1 MERRDSGFSVPTLEY
16 RQSASKEGIMAKIK
30 KIKLPNET
38 SAREV
43 CDNGAVRFDEKGNL
57 TEAQKTV
64 ARANIGVEEYKR
76 R

>member
-1 MERRDSGFSVPTLEY
+1 
-16 RQSASKEGIMAKIK
+16 MAKIK

-43 CDNGAVRFDEKGNL
+43 YDIGAVRFDENGSL

-64 ARANIGVEEYKR
+64 ARTNIGVEEYTEDDIQALWNA
-76 R
+76 

>member
-1 MERRDSGFSVPTLEY
+1 
-16 RQSASKEGIMAKIK
+16 MAKIK

-43 CDNGAVRFDEKGNL
+43 YDNGAVRFDEKGNL

-64 ARANIGVEEYKR
+64 ARANIGVEEYTADEIQSLWNA
-76 R
+76 

>member
-1 MERRDSGFSVPTLEY
+1 
-16 RQSASKEGIMAKIK
+16 MAKIK

-43 CDNGAVRFDEKGNL
+43 YDIGAVRFDEKGNL

-64 ARANIGVEEYKR
+64 ARTNIGVEEYTANEIQTLWNA
-76 R
+76 

>member
-1 MERRDSGFSVPTLEY
+1 
-16 RQSASKEGIMAKIK
+16 MAKIK

-64 ARANIGVEEYKR
+64 ARTNIGVEEYTADEIQSLWNA
-76 R
+76 

>member
-1 MERRDSGFSVPTLEY
+1 
-16 RQSASKEGIMAKIK
+16 MAKIK

-43 CDNGAVRFDEKGNL
+43 YDIGAVRFDEKGNL

-64 ARANIGVEEYKR
+64 ARTNIGVEEYTANEIQALWNA
-76 R
+76 